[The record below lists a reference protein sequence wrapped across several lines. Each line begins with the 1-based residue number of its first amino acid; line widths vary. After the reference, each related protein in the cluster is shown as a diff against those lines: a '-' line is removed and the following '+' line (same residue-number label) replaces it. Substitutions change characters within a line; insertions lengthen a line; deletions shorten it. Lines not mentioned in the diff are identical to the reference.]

1 LYCHQEGYWIPNLS
15 GSVNFLVHG
24 KNPSHN
30 FVFGLNFNVDFT
42 KRMSFVYSTIQSF
55 PAKYQSSGRMS
66 LNMTT
71 IGLNIGY
78 QFMAGKKQAIN

>member
-1 LYCHQEGYWIPNLS
+1 MS

-55 PAKYQSSGRMS
+55 PAKYQSSGRML

-78 QFMAGKKQAIN
+78 QFMAGKTHKHEY